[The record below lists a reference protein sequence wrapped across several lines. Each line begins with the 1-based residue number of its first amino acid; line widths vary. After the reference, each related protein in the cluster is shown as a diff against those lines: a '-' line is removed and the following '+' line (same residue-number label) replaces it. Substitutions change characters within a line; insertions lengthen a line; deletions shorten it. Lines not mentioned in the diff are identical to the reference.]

1 MELLE
6 YLADK
11 VGCTYMS
18 DLRFLPPNQLC
29 FPFLEGI
36 PLENFS
42 EKDWLE
48 AVMYLYQQQVGFAA
62 LARLKLIFP
71 GKIGT

>member
-18 DLRFLPPNQLC
+18 DLRFLPLRVPNKT
-29 FPFLEGI
+29 
-36 PLENFS
+36 
-42 EKDWLE
+42 EKQSK
-48 AVMYLYQQQVGFAA
+48 QQQV
-62 LARLKLIFP
+62 
-71 GKIGT
+71 

>member
-42 EKDWLE
+42 
-48 AVMYLYQQQVGFAA
+48 
-62 LARLKLIFP
+62 
-71 GKIGT
+71 

>member
-18 DLRFLPPNQLC
+18 DLHFLPPSQLC

-36 PLENFS
+36 PLESFS

-48 AVMYLYQQQVGFAA
+48 AVMYLYQHQVGSAS